1 MPSGRRPFAARLGPR
16 DRHEPHRAA
25 TPLELFFD
33 LVTVLA
39 VAAAAAG
46 LHHALS
52 EGHTAEGV
60 LGFLFAFFAIWWAWM
75 NYTWFASAYDNE
87 DTLFRLL
94 TLLIMAGAL
103 ILATGIPAFFEGGRI
118 WLGVLGYIV
127 MRLGMVTL
135 WLRAAAGDPAR
146 RRVGLRYAAGIA
158 AVQVYWT
165 LTLVVSSGGL
175 TFGLLFAVGVV
186 LELSVPVWA
195 ERVGSTPWHRH
206 HIVERYGLMNII
218 VLGETLLAA
227 VIATRAAI
235 VEGVDRGELAVVA
248 LAAVVT
254 SFGLWWVYFT
264 EDEHLASE
272 TNDRA
277 FVWGYGH
284 FLIFAAGAAVGAGFA
299 VQVDL
304 LTEHAHLAKLTAD
317 FAVAIPVAVYFFGLW
332 LVRDRY
338 CLAGAARPVLAVAAV
353 LALATPLL
361 PHAIVCLA
369 LLSVLTVIVRGE
381 LACRSRRGGA
391 AGRLP

>member
-1 MPSGRRPFAARLGPR
+1 MPSERRRFAASLGPR
-16 DRHEPHRAA
+16 DRHEAHRAA

-46 LHHALS
+46 LHHALA
-52 EGHTAEGV
+52 EGHAAEGV
-60 LGFLFAFFAIWWAWM
+60 VGFLFAFFGIWWAWM
-75 NYTWFASAYDNE
+75 NYTWFASAYDNG

-94 TLLIMAGAL
+94 TMLIMGGSL
-103 ILATGIPAFFEGGRI
+103 VFATGIPAFFAGGAI
-118 WLGVLGYIV
+118 WLGVAGYIL

-146 RRVGLRYAAGIA
+146 RRVALRYAAGIA

-165 LTLVVSSGGL
+165 LTLLVTAWGGVFQAL
-175 TFGLLFAVGVV
+175 FLLGVA
-186 LELSVPVWA
+186 LELAVPVWA
-195 ERVGSTPWHRH
+195 ERAGTTPWHRH

-227 VIATRAAI
+227 VLATRAAI
-235 VEGVDRGELAVVA
+235 EHGGLHGGLAVVA
-248 LAAVVT
+248 VAAAVT
-254 SFGLWWVYFT
+254 SFGLWWLYFT

-272 TNDRA
+272 ANNRA

-299 VQVDL
+299 VQVDV
-304 LTEHAHLAKLTAD
+304 LTEHAHLTRETAD
-317 FAVAIPVAVYFFGLW
+317 LAVAIPVAIYFFGLW

-338 CLAGAARPVLAVAAV
+338 CLQGAARPVLIVAAV

-361 PHAIVCLA
+361 PQTLVGLA
-369 LLSVLTVIVRGE
+369 VLTALTVVVRGE
-381 LACRSRRGGA
+381 LACRTAGQGARRA
-391 AGRLP
+391 